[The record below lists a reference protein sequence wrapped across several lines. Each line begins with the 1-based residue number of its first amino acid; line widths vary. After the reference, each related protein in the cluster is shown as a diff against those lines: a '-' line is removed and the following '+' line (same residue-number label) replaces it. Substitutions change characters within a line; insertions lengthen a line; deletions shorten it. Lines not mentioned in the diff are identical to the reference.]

1 MKRLNRAP
9 VILTV
14 AGLLTAGFNA
24 VARSQSSAAPVPPT
38 AAATYTISGTI
49 GVPGVTLQGLPGEPI
64 TDPTGRYS
72 VKVPPEWS
80 GAVTP
85 VKVGYTFEPPK
96 RPYERIRRD
105 YRDENYVARVLTFT
119 MSGNAGAPGVAIQG
133 LPGGVV
139 TDTKGNYSAEV
150 PYGWAGTVEPS
161 KEGHTFDPVRR
172 DYARVMDGQK
182 SQDYVARIKMLSISD
197 TLTIGDEPLEG
208 VNVIARPGDYSD
220 VTDKR
225 GRYSIRVPYG
235 WTGELYMAKRGFE
248 FDPPSIPYEN
258 VTDNVDSTSPNRG
271 APSTGIEFPRM
282 MSPGSISDV
291 LIIPTTD
298 VESEAFAETA
308 EDMRVMLHI
317 LREKLSEPRM
327 IFGAL
332 YDYGDFFANA
342 DRTAEALYVQGFG
355 ALFVMRVEFPL
366 LAPAQEKEPAETRP
380 KEPMDPVWQRARD
393 RLYSPPGGGLYGPGG
408 LPRQTDERSF
418 EQLRQDLLDTL
429 RHTANIRHIEPNEWV
444 LVTVTS
450 RSEAAAGGGGGMM
463 GGFGMAGGMGGGGYS
478 SSLGGGGYGGGAYGG
493 GGGGGGFIMGS
504 RAPGGRSAIRSL
516 QTSPGSARVLTMQ
529 AKKSDIDAFA
539 RGGLDAELFRQRVK
553 IFTY

>member
-1 MKRLNRAP
+1 MNRLNRAP
-9 VILTV
+9 VILAV
-14 AGLLTAGFNA
+14 AGLLTTGFNA
-24 VARSQSSAAPVPPT
+24 VARSQAPAATVRQTP
-38 AAATYTISGTI
+38 AATYTISGTI
-49 GVPGVTLQGLPGEPI
+49 GVSGVTLQGLPGEPI

-72 VKVPPEWS
+72 VEVPPEWS

-85 VKVGYTFEPPK
+85 VKVGYTFEPPT
-96 RPYERIRRD
+96 RSYERIRRD

-172 DYARVMDGQK
+172 DYARVMDDQT

-220 VTDKR
+220 VTDNR
-225 GRYSIRVPYG
+225 GQYSIRVPYG
-235 WTGELYMAKRGFE
+235 WTGELYMAKPGFE

-258 VTDNVDSTSPNRG
+258 MTDNVDSTSPNRG
-271 APSTGIEFPRM
+271 APSTRIEFPRM
-282 MSPGSISDV
+282 MSPDSISDV
-291 LIIPTTD
+291 LIIPTRE
-298 VESEAFAETA
+298 VASEAFAETA

-429 RHTANIRHIEPNEWV
+429 RHAANIRHIEPNEWV

-493 GGGGGGFIMGS
+493 GGGGGGFVMGS

-539 RGGLDAELFRQRVK
+539 RGGFDVELFRQRVK
-553 IFTY
+553 VFTY